1 MKSAGK
7 ARNNGLYRHIRTS
20 KEIIRNLLNDY
31 QKGIIIVMVAM
42 ILIFAVI
49 YPKTISR
56 VGYRYNDE
64 ILVPNQENGNIVYSG
79 KINGVPTQFI
89 VSKEKSIVLQH
100 GDKTYGPYTMKED
113 PTAIPKDEELA
124 EQMIGV
130 EICNNDKVLFRGGV
144 LDFGDDYWLYNED
157 GTLDNFGFT
166 YVTGDGIERDENG
179 NVIDKIEPSAST
191 IYELINDPELT
202 HKGEALA
209 WFGAAFICVLNV
221 LSILFADELFR
232 WNLLFQIRNVENAEP
247 SDWEIAG
254 RYIGWTVMTI
264 MSLVIFI
271 TGLQ

>member
-1 MKSAGK
+1 M
-7 ARNNGLYRHIRTS
+7 
-20 KEIIRNLLNDY
+20 
-31 QKGIIIVMVAM
+31 
-42 ILIFAVI
+42 
-49 YPKTISR
+49 
-56 VGYRYNDE
+56 
-64 ILVPNQENGNIVYSG
+64 
-79 KINGVPTQFI
+79 
-89 VSKEKSIVLQH
+89 LQH

-209 WFGAAFICVLNV
+209 WFGAVFICVLNV
-221 LSILFADELFR
+221 LSILFCGRIIQMESIISDSKCRKRRTIRLGNSRKIHRLDSYDYYVIGYFYYRITIIIVFDYTDIQKNTLQGEK
-232 WNLLFQIRNVENAEP
+232 NL
-247 SDWEIAG
+247 AG
-254 RYIGWTVMTI
+254 CFLM
-264 MSLVIFI
+264 L
-271 TGLQ
+271 

>member
-1 MKSAGK
+1 MERIK
-7 ARNNGLYRHIRTS
+7 T
-20 KEIIRNLLNDY
+20 LNYY

-124 EQMIGV
+124 Q
-130 EICNNDKVLFRGGV
+130 R
-144 LDFGDDYWLYNED
+144 
-157 GTLDNFGFT
+157 
-166 YVTGDGIERDENG
+166 
-179 NVIDKIEPSAST
+179 
-191 IYELINDPELT
+191 
-202 HKGEALA
+202 
-209 WFGAAFICVLNV
+209 
-221 LSILFADELFR
+221 
-232 WNLLFQIRNVENAEP
+232 
-247 SDWEIAG
+247 
-254 RYIGWTVMTI
+254 
-264 MSLVIFI
+264 SLKKQVFEKRKY
-271 TGLQ
+271 

>member
-1 MKSAGK
+1 ME
-7 ARNNGLYRHIRTS
+7 RT
-20 KEIIRNLLNDY
+20 KTLNYY

-42 ILIFAVI
+42 ILIFAMI

-209 WFGAAFICVLNV
+209 WFGAAFIGVLNV

-264 MSLVIFI
+264 ISLVIFI